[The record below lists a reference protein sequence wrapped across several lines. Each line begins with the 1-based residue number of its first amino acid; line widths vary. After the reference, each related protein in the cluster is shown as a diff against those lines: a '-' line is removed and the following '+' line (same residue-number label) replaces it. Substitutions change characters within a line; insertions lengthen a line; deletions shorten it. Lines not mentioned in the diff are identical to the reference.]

1 MSNALPVA
9 VIGAGP
15 VGLAAAAH
23 LLAAGEDPV
32 ILEAGPSAG
41 WHVAQ
46 WGHVR
51 LFSPWSFNVDVT
63 SAALLRR
70 HGWVDPPADEHP
82 TGAELVDR
90 YLAPLAATPEIA
102 SRLRTSTRVTA
113 VTRAGR
119 DRMKTPG
126 RDEAPFVLRLAG
138 PDGEEDLLA
147 RAVID
152 ASGTWSRPNPL
163 GAAGIPALGETAL
176 AGRIAY
182 GIPDVLGPDRHRYA
196 GRRVLVVGSGHSAFN
211 ALMDLVALTKD
222 EPGTEI
228 TWAVRRPTLGA
239 VFGGGERDA
248 LAERGRLGDR
258 VRALVE
264 SGTVRLLT
272 GVRIDRLTATETGVV
287 VHSEGQPVVEVDEII
302 GSTGFR
308 PDLSIVS
315 ELRLAIDAAL
325 ESPTVL
331 APLIDPN
338 VHSCGT
344 VPPHGVDEL
353 THPETDFYIVGMKSY
368 GRAPTALLRTGYEQV
383 RSVVA
388 ALTGD
393 WDAARR
399 VELVLP
405 ATGVCSLT
413 PPTDTGDGPD
423 RSNLIPASAGEQA
436 SAACC
441 G

>member
-1 MSNALPVA
+1 MSSRLPVA

-23 LLAAGEDPV
+23 LLAAGEEPLV
-32 ILEAGPSAG
+32 LEAGPSAG

-51 LFSPWSFNVDVT
+51 LFSPWSFNVDPT

-82 TGAELVDR
+82 TGRDLVDR
-90 YLAPLAATPEIA
+90 YLAPLAAAPEIA
-102 SRLRTSTRVTA
+102 ARLRTSTRVTA
-113 VTRAGR
+113 ATRAGR

-126 RDEAPFVLRLAG
+126 RDDAPFVLRVLG
-138 PDGEEDLLA
+138 PDGEDDVLA

-152 ASGTWSRPNPL
+152 ASGTWSRPNPV
-163 GAAGIPALGETAL
+163 GAAGIPALGEAA
-176 AGRIAY
+176 AGDRIAY
-182 GIPDVLGPDRHRYA
+182 GIPDVFGSDRHRYA

-211 ALMDLVALTKD
+211 ALMDLVALA
-222 EPGTEI
+222 EEAQGTEI

-248 LAERGRLGDR
+248 LVERGRLGDR
-258 VRALVE
+258 VRRLVE
-264 SGTVRLLT
+264 SGSVRLVT
-272 GVRIDRLTATETGVV
+272 GVRIDRLAASPDGVV
-287 VHSEGQPVVEVDEII
+287 VYSEGAAVAEVDEII
-302 GSTGFR
+302 ASTGFR

-315 ELRLAIDAAL
+315 ELRLSVDPAL

-353 THPETDFYIVGMKSY
+353 AHPEAHFYIVGMKSY

-393 WDAARR
+393 WEAARR
-399 VELVLP
+399 VELTLP

-413 PPTDTGDGPD
+413 PPGRGEGPETT
-423 RSNLIPASAGEQA
+423 NPAGEETPA
-436 SAACC
+436 AVACC